1 MINHDDIESDD
12 DSDDGHDGD
21 GDCNCDGG
29 GDDADDGD
37 DVVSVYTGNSLQ
49 LRICAHMLLG
59 KHRQSHNLINDQN
72 LNKHKQCRKFDYFS
86 QFFVNTIKVLYIPPN
101 PDTIHT
107 QSIHLYNHG
116 ATSISALW

>member
-37 DVVSVYTGNSLQ
+37 DVVSGNRQQST
-49 LRICAHMLLG
+49 IEDMCSYAAG
-59 KHRQSHNLINDQN
+59 K
-72 LNKHKQCRKFDYFS
+72 
-86 QFFVNTIKVLYIPPN
+86 
-101 PDTIHT
+101 T
-107 QSIHLYNHG
+107 QAKS
-116 ATSISALW
+116 

>member
-37 DVVSVYTGNSLQ
+37 DVVSVLIIQQYRQQSTIEDMCSYATG
-49 LRICAHMLLG
+49 
-59 KHRQSHNLINDQN
+59 K
-72 LNKHKQCRKFDYFS
+72 
-86 QFFVNTIKVLYIPPN
+86 
-101 PDTIHT
+101 T
-107 QSIHLYNHG
+107 QAKS
-116 ATSISALW
+116 